1 MNQPAPIIQQAIAQW
16 HTFFQTQEQNI
27 FTELVADEVVFR
39 SPFLWKP
46 KAGKEILWIVLSTAA
61 KVFEDF
67 KYHRELTDATSVV
80 LEFSAHIGEV
90 QLKGID
96 LIRFNDEG
104 KIIEFEVM
112 VRPIKGLQAL
122 GEAMA
127 KQMMA
132 SGDYETFSAA

>member
-1 MNQPAPIIQQAIAQW
+1 MQQPAPIILQAIAQW
-16 HTFFQTQEQNI
+16 HTFFQTQEQSI
-27 FTELVADEVVFR
+27 FADLVADEVVFR
-39 SPFLWKP
+39 SPFLWKS
-46 KAGKEILWIVLSTAA
+46 KAGKELLWIVLSTAA

-67 KYHRELTDATSVV
+67 TYHRELTDGTSVV

-104 KIIEFEVM
+104 KIIAFEVM